1 MNVGNCKFI
10 KLGTDTLH
18 GFTNAKKVKLG
29 TLRKTWVDTKNRQT
43 ESSTAAKTAHADFR
57 ILLKSI
63 ED

>member
-1 MNVGNCKFI
+1 MGNCKFI

-18 GFTNAKKVKLG
+18 GFTNAKQVKLG
-29 TLRKTWVDTKNRQT
+29 TLRKTWGDTKNRQT
-43 ESSTAAKTAHADFR
+43 GSSTAAKTAHADFK